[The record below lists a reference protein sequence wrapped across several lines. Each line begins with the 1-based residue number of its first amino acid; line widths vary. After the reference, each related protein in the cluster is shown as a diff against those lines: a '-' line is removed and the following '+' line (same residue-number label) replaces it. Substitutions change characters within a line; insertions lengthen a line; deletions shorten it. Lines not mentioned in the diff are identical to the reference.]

1 MVYQDLL
8 KDTTAPDPSDKDAF
22 LVTVVDLNPDKIYPI
37 QFRWKYKDGS
47 YGQDWSP
54 SYDLY
59 TGDELLVSQPH
70 FTSINVSGGSGYI
83 SVTWDGKDSDLND
96 IEWFDRVDILIKDHS
111 SNTTTA
117 FGDGTKATGFFKSAG
132 TKTITAPAGKYIVK
146 LRTVGKSGKFSESVP
161 SATNDY
167 LVTVTSGLTIEDPTL
182 PIGLSVST
190 VPFGVAVNWSGSYSA
205 TSFFGFQSINIY
217 ASTTDYGASTTSTN
231 ITNSKLVGTMSV
243 NDSANKITV
252 GLDALRTA
260 LGLSLN
266 KDCYTTDTYFY
277 YIATNLNGDKYKV
290 SGSEVYTRI
299 SATPVKPTQANFVD
313 LANGV
318 ISIENLVAGNGD
330 FTTYLRAGTK
340 DGARIELNG
349 GSSITPSG
357 QIYPILPGLS
367 VYSSGNTPIF
377 QADLSGNISFG
388 GYTPAN
394 IASIS
399 TNADKGI
406 SDAALAAGAAQTA
419 STLASTK
426 NKIFRTSDG
435 SVPSAVAAG
444 DVWINAYSGT
454 LNGYLGKNQTYISTA
469 SGTSSWV
476 SAQDQ
481 QLKDALGAIVTVN
494 PDGTLFNKSIG
505 LVTGSGEIYSNKSRS
520 DSDSTNGWYLGY
532 EYGTL
537 NPAISLGTAI
547 KGLIKWTV
555 TNGLQLTGPI
565 TSNATISGGIVKT
578 SGTHYEGSV
587 QMNDNTDSLEF
598 LNSSGSVIGSVHT
611 FNGGNELL
619 MQYGSTSWLGYPS
632 NNSYLSLSSSSATL
646 AFATAGGLNKGG
658 LTVSS
663 DGSSFFSGSLTAST
677 SSLAYPYVRNTII
690 QTATPDTGWGNG
702 TIWFQV

>member
-1 MVYQDLL
+1 MAGYQDLL
-8 KDTTAPDPSDKDAF
+8 KDTSKPDPSDKNAF
-22 LVTVVDLNPDKIYPI
+22 LVTIDDLNPALGYPLE
-37 QFRWKYKDGS
+37 FKWKFKDGS
-47 YGQDWSP
+47 FGKDWSNV
-54 SYDLY
+54 Y
-59 TGDELLVSQPH
+59 TLVLGNEPPLFPPH
-70 FTSINVSGGSGYI
+70 FASINVSGGSGYI
-83 SVTWDGKDSDLND
+83 SVTWDGKDSTLEDMLN
-96 IEWFDRVDILIKDHS
+96 FDRVEIYIKDHS
-111 SNTTTA
+111 SNTVTT
-117 FGDGTKATGFFKSAG
+117 FGDGSKATAFFKTAG

-146 LRTVGKSGKFSESVP
+146 LKTIGVSGKASEAVP
-161 SATNDY
+161 SGASDY
-167 LVTVTSGLTIEDPTL
+167 LVTVTSGITIEDPTL
-182 PIGLSVST
+182 PTGLSVST

-205 TSFFGFQSINIY
+205 SSFFGFQSINIY
-217 ASTTDYGASTTSTN
+217 ASTTDYGSTTTATN
-231 ITNSKLVGTMSV
+231 ITNSKLVGTMTV
-243 NDSANKITV
+243 NDTSNKITV

-260 LGLSLN
+260 LGLSAN

-277 YIATNLNGDKYKV
+277 YIATNLNGVKYKV

-299 SATPVKPTQANFVD
+299 SSTPVKPTQANFVD

-318 ISIENLVAGNGD
+318 ISIENLVAGNGK
-330 FTTYLRAGTK
+330 FTSYLRTGTP

-349 GSSITPSG
+349 GNSITPSD
-357 QIYPILPGLS
+357 QTNPVLPGLS
-367 VYSSGNTPIF
+367 VYSSGSTAIF
-377 QADLSGNISFG
+377 RADLSGNISFG
-388 GYTPAN
+388 GYTPSD

-406 SDAALAAGAAQTA
+406 SDAALASGAAQTA

-454 LNGYLGKNQTYISTA
+454 LNGYLGKNQTYVSTS

-532 EYGTL
+532 EYGTA
-537 NPAISLGTAI
+537 NPAISLGTAAT
-547 KGLIKWTV
+547 GLIKWTV
-555 TNGLQLTGPI
+555 SGGLKLTG
-565 TSNATISGGIVKT
+565 TISGGIVKT
-578 SGTHYEGSV
+578 AGTHYEGAV
-587 QMNDNTDSLEF
+587 QLNDNTDALEF
-598 LNSSGSVIGSVHT
+598 LNSSGSIIGSMHT
-611 FNGGNELL
+611 FNSGNELL
-619 MQYGSTSWLGYPS
+619 IQYGATSYVGYPAS
-632 NNSYLSLSSSSATL
+632 NPYLSLSSGSATL
-646 AFATAGGLNKGG
+646 AFANSSGYSKGG

-663 DGSSFFSGSLTAST
+663 DGSSSFSGALSAAT
-677 SSLAYPYVRNTII
+677 SSLTYPYVRNTII
-690 QTATPDTGWGNG
+690 QTATPDTGYGNG